1 MSREAVLGH
10 LDALGV
16 AYELVECDPDFA
28 DTARFCERYG
38 FPMEASANAIC
49 VVGKSAERPMAC
61 CVVLAS
67 TRLDVNGVVR
77 RRLGTRKASFADAEA
92 TVERTGMMIGGVTP
106 YDDSPSTSAP
116 SDAPHLAQSPSPR
129 ATGRP
134 AGVTCPHPLDAPL
147 GVGERA
153 FLLRE
158 RRCRQHDIG
167 QLSCLVH
174 EDVLD
179 DEEVELVEGC
189 LCMGEIG
196 FGQQRVLA
204 DDVHA
209 L

>member
-28 DTARFCERYG
+28 DTARFCEHYG

-106 YDDSPSTSAP
+106 FG
-116 SDAPHLAQSPSPR
+116 L
-129 ATGRP
+129 P
-134 AGVTCPHPLDAPL
+134 AGLPVWIDARVMECDQVIVGGGSRDCKILCPPAS
-147 GVGERA
+147 
-153 FLLRE
+153 LLA
-158 RRCRQHDIG
+158 
-167 QLSCLVH
+167 
-174 EDVLD
+174 
-179 DEEVELVEGC
+179 VEGA
-189 LCMGEIG
+189 E
-196 FGQQRVLA
+196 VVENLA
-204 DDVHA
+204 KPPPPPPSQA
-209 L
+209 